1 MFDSTPNRPL
11 RFATDPA
18 LLTRKLLPLLA
29 LLLAGGCAVGPDYV
43 RPDPTL
49 PAHWQTEPQG
59 YAGAT
64 AAPVGRWWDAFG
76 DAELS
81 ALVARATVANRDLAR
96 AAGRVAEA
104 QALYRATR
112 SAQLPSI
119 DGDADV
125 AYQRSSVN
133 ALFPGG
139 TDDTLYGIGVSASWE
154 VDLFGRVRR
163 SVEASD
169 ARFQGSEDDQ
179 RDVLI
184 SVIAEVAAA
193 YVDLRTTQQRLA
205 VARANLE
212 SQGRIV
218 ELTRIRFEGGIASS
232 LDVAQAES
240 IHASTRTVIPPL
252 EAQLART
259 MNRLSVLLG
268 ENPGSLA
275 PELTPAA
282 PIPSPPA
289 ELTVVLP
296 VDVVRQ
302 RPDVRFAEREL
313 AAQTALIGVATAD
326 LYPRLTLLG
335 TFGFDATD
343 AAQLFQGP
351 SRSYSVGPSVRWNV
365 FDAGRIRA
373 LIGAEQA
380 RTAQALALY
389 EQTILLALEEVE
401 NALVTYARLQE
412 ERDAS
417 EDAIRAAT
425 LSLELATAL
434 YKDGIVD
441 FQNVLDAQRTLLVF
455 EDQLARVDGSSVQ
468 SLVQLYRALGGGW
481 TALEPAADDGGGEG
495 PNGQQEEQRVGEHV
509 DSKQG

>member
-1 MFDSTPNRPL
+1 MRDSSSNR
-11 RFATDPA
+11 RERSTTRPA
-18 LLTRKLLPLLA
+18 PSPRPFLLPLA
-29 LLLAGGCAVGPDYV
+29 CLLLGACAVGPDYV
-43 RPDPTL
+43 RPDQPL
-49 PAHWQTEPQG
+49 PAQWQTEPG
-59 YAGAT
+59 GFAGA
-64 AAPVGRWWDAFG
+64 ASAPVGRWWDAFG
-76 DAELS
+76 DAELIS
-81 ALVARATVANRDLAR
+81 LVERATVANRDLAQ

-104 QALYRATR
+104 RELYRATR
-112 SAQLPSI
+112 SAQFPSL
-119 DGDADV
+119 DADADV

-163 SVEASD
+163 SVESSD
-169 ARFQGSEDDQ
+169 ARFQGSEEDQ
-179 RDVLI
+179 RDVLVA
-184 SVIAEVAAA
+184 VIAEVAAA
-193 YVDLRTTQQRLA
+193 YVDVRTVQQRLA

-240 IHASTRTVIPPL
+240 IEASTRTVIPPL
-252 EAQLART
+252 EAQLARQ

-268 ENPGSLA
+268 ENPGPLAAELA
-275 PELTPAA
+275 PPA
-282 PIPSPPA
+282 PIPAPPA
-289 ELTVVLP
+289 ELTLVLP
-296 VDVVRQ
+296 VDMVRQ
-302 RPDVRFAEREL
+302 RPDIRFAERQL

-343 AAQLFQGP
+343 AADLFQGP

-380 RTAQALALY
+380 RTVQALAFY

-412 ERDAS
+412 ERAAS
-417 EDAIRAAT
+417 EDAIAAAT

-455 EDQLARVDGSSVQ
+455 EDQLARVDGSAVQ

-481 TALEPAADDGGGEG
+481 SALEPAVDGQGQDGEDDDST
-495 PNGQQEEQRVGEHV
+495 VG
-509 DSKQG
+509 

>member
-1 MFDSTPNRPL
+1 MIDSTPNR
-11 RFATDPA
+11 RVRSATSPASLPQKILPA
-18 LLTRKLLPLLA
+18 LALMLLA
-29 LLLAGGCAVGPDYV
+29 GCAVGPDYV
-43 RPDPTL
+43 RPDPPL
-49 PAHWQTEPQG
+49 PAAWQTEPAG
-59 YAGAT
+59 FAGAT

-76 DAELS
+76 DPELS
-81 ALVARATVANRDLAR
+81 SLVERATIANRDLAQ

-112 SAQLPSI
+112 SAQFPSI

-139 TDDTLYGIGVSASWE
+139 TDDTLWGIGVSASWE

-169 ARFQGSEDDQ
+169 ARYEGSEDDE

-193 YVDLRTTQQRLA
+193 YVDVRTVQQRLA
-205 VARANLE
+205 VARQNLE
-212 SQGRIV
+212 SQGKIV

-240 IHASTRTVIPPL
+240 IHANTRTIIPPL
-252 EAQLART
+252 EAQLARQ

-268 ENPGSLA
+268 ENPGTLVDELA
-275 PELTPAA
+275 PPA
-282 PIPSPPA
+282 PIPAPPA

-302 RPDVRFAEREL
+302 RPDIRFAERQL

-380 RTAQALALY
+380 RTVQALAFY
-389 EQTILLALEEVE
+389 EQTVLLALEEVE

-417 EDAIRAAT
+417 EDAIKAGT

-455 EDQLARVDGSSVQ
+455 EDQLARVDGSSTQ

-481 TALEPAADDGGGEG
+481 AALSPSQDDGQDGDHG
-495 PNGQQEEQRVGEHV
+495 
-509 DSKQG
+509 DSTQG

>member
-1 MFDSTPNRPL
+1 M
-11 RFATDPA
+11 
-18 LLTRKLLPLLA
+18 
-29 LLLAGGCAVGPDYV
+29 GPDYV
-43 RPDPTL
+43 RPDPPL
-49 PAHWQTEPQG
+49 PAGWQTEPAG
-59 YAGAT
+59 FAGAS

-76 DAELS
+76 DPELS
-81 ALVARATVANRDLAR
+81 SLVERATVANRDLAQ

-112 SAQLPSI
+112 SAQFPSL
-119 DGDADV
+119 DSDADV

-163 SVEASD
+163 SVESSD
-169 ARFQGSEDDQ
+169 ARFEGSDEDQ

-184 SVIAEVAAA
+184 AVIAEVAAA
-193 YVDLRTTQQRLA
+193 YVDVRTVQQRLA

-212 SQGRIV
+212 SQSRIV
-218 ELTRIRFEGGIASS
+218 ELTRDPLRGRHRVVARRGTGGEHPGQHAHRDPAARGAARAADEPPERAARREPGSARRRARATRADPGATRGADRAAAGGHGAPAPRHPLRRAPARGADRADRRRDRRPLSRASPCS
-232 LDVAQAES
+232 APS
-240 IHASTRTVIPPL
+240 ASTRPTQPSSSR
-252 EAQLART
+252 AR
-259 MNRLSVLLG
+259 
-268 ENPGSLA
+268 
-275 PELTPAA
+275 AA
-282 PIPSPPA
+282 
-289 ELTVVLP
+289 
-296 VDVVRQ
+296 
-302 RPDVRFAEREL
+302 
-313 AAQTALIGVATAD
+313 AT
-326 LYPRLTLLG
+326 
-335 TFGFDATD
+335 
-343 AAQLFQGP
+343 
-351 SRSYSVGPSVRWNV
+351 RSGPSVRWNV

-380 RTAQALALY
+380 RAVQALAFY

-412 ERDAS
+412 ERAAS
-417 EDAIRAAT
+417 ADAIAAAT

-455 EDQLARVDGSSVQ
+455 EDQLARVDGASVQ

-481 TALEPAADDGGGEG
+481 SALEPPIEVEGASQNGNGNDD
-495 PNGQQEEQRVGEHV
+495 
-509 DSKQG
+509 DSTQG